1 VPLAFPFRPAV
12 AYLRRSSLR
21 HNLKTI
27 RAQLVRSSPLHS
39 PRTKIM
45 GVVKADA
52 YGHFATQML
61 PQLEREG
68 ITQFC
73 VASLEEAVE
82 IRKISKSSRVL
93 VLGGILH
100 WSRKAIDI
108 VSKSRLEVGI
118 NDMASLKLFLP
129 HKNIKIHLK
138 LDTGMN
144 RLGIKSDEWSEVLG
158 LIKKSGRELEGLY
171 THYASFEG
179 ASFRNQVL
187 LFEEAVR
194 WFENE
199 RISVRWIHSENS
211 AALFSK
217 AKLRKGILS
226 ERGNLVRPGIS
237 MYGYMP
243 SNFKTS
249 VNLRPVLQL
258 VAEIDLVKRVH
269 TGEGMSYDH
278 LYRAKNTHDYG
289 VIPVGYA
296 DGVAKSYASR
306 LMPLWLDRK
315 GKKKGQLS
323 ICGAICMDMLML
335 RASRGK
341 LQIKDQVVLWGQGV
355 DQLVKTK
362 VADPYELNLRIAKRI
377 PRIWTE

>member
-1 VPLAFPFRPAV
+1 
-12 AYLRRSSLR
+12 
-21 HNLKTI
+21 
-27 RAQLVRSSPLHS
+27 
-39 PRTKIM
+39 
-45 GVVKADA
+45 
-52 YGHFATQML
+52 
-61 PQLEREG
+61 
-68 ITQFC
+68 
-73 VASLEEAVE
+73 
-82 IRKISKSSRVL
+82 
-93 VLGGILH
+93 
-100 WSRKAIDI
+100 
-108 VSKSRLEVGI
+108 
-118 NDMASLKLFLP
+118 
-129 HKNIKIHLK
+129 
-138 LDTGMN
+138 MN
-144 RLGIKSDEWSEVLG
+144 RLGIKSEEWSEVLRY
-158 LIKKSGRELEGLY
+158 IKKSGRELEGLY
-171 THYASFEG
+171 THYASFDG

-199 RISVRWIHSENS
+199 KISVHWIHSENS

-217 AKLRKGILS
+217 TKLKRGILS

-243 SNFKTS
+243 SNFNAS
-249 VNLRPVLQL
+249 INLKPVLQL
-258 VAEIDLVKRVH
+258 VAEIDLVKKVH

-278 LYRAKNTHDYG
+278 LYRAKKSHDYG

-306 LMPLWLDRK
+306 LRPLWLDRK
-315 GKKKGQLS
+315 TKKKGQLS

-355 DQLVKTK
+355 DQLVRTK